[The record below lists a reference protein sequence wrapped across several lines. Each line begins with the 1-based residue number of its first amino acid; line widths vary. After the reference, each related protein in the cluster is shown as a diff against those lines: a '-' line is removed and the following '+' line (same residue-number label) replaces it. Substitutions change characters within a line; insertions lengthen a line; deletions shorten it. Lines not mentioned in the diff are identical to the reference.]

1 MGYIQVFAAGDCE
14 IPKRAC
20 GRKGNQVRAMK
31 RIKKIMVVL
40 AAVMIL
46 AGNVGMA
53 VSAETGSETCAHE
66 KVEITAGTY
75 TNTYTHPAW
84 VANKPNGDPIL
95 VPCTA
100 TETWQRYKTICR
112 YCGELYGTR
121 EAFISATH
129 SVHH

>member
-1 MGYIQVFAAGDCE
+1 MGYTIAAAEGCGKG
-14 IPKRAC
+14 KREETE
-20 GRKGNQVRAMK
+20 MK
-31 RIKKIMVVL
+31 KVIVLL

-46 AGNVGMA
+46 AGSMGMTA
-53 VSAETGSETCAHE
+53 SAGECAHE
-66 KVEITAGTY
+66 KIEITAGTY

-84 VANKPNGDPIL
+84 VANKPNGDPVL

-100 TETWQRYKTICR
+100 TETWQKYKTICR

-121 EAFISATH
+121 EECVSVTH